1 MRAEDV
7 KHRMYGIQD
16 GIDYIVDALPFELG
30 DEVAFYHPNMITKG
44 VVITGV
50 VHMIGL
56 MRDGTV
62 KVFIDTPGYTF
73 EFEIEKFLAM
83 LAE

>member
-1 MRAEDV
+1 MRDVDV

-16 GIDYIVDALPFELG
+16 GVDFIVDALPFELG
-30 DEVAFYHPNMITKG
+30 DEVAFYHPMITRG

-50 VHMIGL
+50 VHMIGIGK
-56 MRDGTV
+56 DGSV

-73 EFEIEKFLAM
+73 EFELEKFLST
-83 LAE
+83 LSE